1 MIGKIGPIS
10 LCFHPNQMSLVPKL
24 PMFLICPVWIGLRM
38 AGRQG
43 NRELQMNGSHHFLFS
58 FLIRGTVSACY
69 KKLDRPFTLGG
80 RGRVGKQNFH
90 PYVSAPSEKILRL
103 WGENKTPNRQ
113 KCCRGKWHLEDG
125 QSPAPRCTWSPC
137 HLQLSLRLS

>member
-1 MIGKIGPIS
+1 
-10 LCFHPNQMSLVPKL
+10 
-24 PMFLICPVWIGLRM
+24 MFLICPVWIGLRM

-90 PYVSAPSEKILRL
+90 PYVSAPSEKILCL

-113 KCCRGKWHLEDG
+113 KCCRERG
-125 QSPAPRCTWSPC
+125 T
-137 HLQLSLRLS
+137 LRMDRALLHAVPGVPVTSNYL